1 MTDEC
6 PELKNIKYQTMLLNS
21 HGEIDSTKRTTE
33 NIDDYLQKEKA
44 LSKNKP
50 WSKLGKASKL
60 RKISAF
66 VTQYTSEQGLTNKQA
81 IVLHRYLNACLE
93 KKKLQRVKDVVYDSV
108 AGKIS
113 SIPGLTM
120 NKTANKF
127 TLRRQDKKRS
137 TLKGLAP
144 KRRKNGGKSR
154 KRRSKIDIHLNPK
167 AEE

>member
-44 LSKNKP
+44 LSKDKP
-50 WSKLGKASKL
+50 WNKLGKASKL
-60 RKISAF
+60 RKISTF

-113 SIPGLTM
+113 SIPGLAM

>member
-21 HGEIDSTKRTTE
+21 HGEIDSAKRTTE

-44 LSKNKP
+44 LSKDKP
-50 WSKLGKASKL
+50 WNKLGKATKL
-60 RKISAF
+60 RKISEF
-66 VTQYTSEQGLTNKQA
+66 VTEYTLEQGLSGRQA
-81 IVLHRYLNACLE
+81 VILHRYLNGCLE
-93 KKKLQRVKDVVYDSV
+93 KKKLQRVKDVIYDSV
-108 AGKIS
+108 GGKIN
-113 SIPGLTM
+113 SIPGLAM
-120 NKTANKF
+120 NKAANKF

-144 KRRKNGGKSR
+144 KRRKNSGKSR

-167 AEE
+167 GEE